1 MVKFSPE
8 DHVAKAVAWTLLG
21 VAGGLSLDLF
31 AKELLRTYSLQQF
44 ILLRSLIAIVLLL
57 SIAPRFGGLRSL
69 RTDHAGW
76 HLLRAILAIGAMFGF
91 FYGLA
96 KMPLVNA
103 FTLGYTAP
111 LMMTALSAIFLNEPV
126 GWRRWAAVAMGFT
139 GALIM
144 LRPGGGEI
152 TLASIAVLIAA
163 FCYACQA
170 ITARK
175 LTHTESTLSLSF
187 YIVLGPM
194 FVALFVI
201 DSTSWLNPDVM
212 GWALLVGAGVS
223 SVLAWIG
230 LVNGYRAASPALLAP
245 LEYTAL
251 IGGAIAAYVIWDE
264 VPDRWVVAGALII
277 IASGLFVV
285 YRNKETGAVA

>member
-1 MVKFSPE
+1 MIKFSLE
-8 DHVAKAVAWTLLG
+8 DHVAKAVAWILLG

-44 ILLRSLIAIVLLL
+44 VLLRSLIAIALLL
-57 SIAPRFGGLRSL
+57 SIAPRFGGLSSL
-69 RTDHAGW
+69 RTDRAGW
-76 HLLRAILAIGAMFGF
+76 HLLRAVLAIGAMFGF

-96 KMPLVNA
+96 NMPLINA

-144 LRPGGGEI
+144 LRPGGGDI
-152 TLASIAVLIAA
+152 SFASIAVLIAA

-175 LTHTESTLSLSF
+175 LTDTESTLSLSF

-194 FVALFVI
+194 LVALFVI
-201 DSTSWLNPDVM
+201 DSTSWLNPDFA

-264 VPDRWVVAGALII
+264 VPDRWAVAGAMII
-277 IASGLFVV
+277 VASGLFVV
-285 YRNKETGAVA
+285 YRNKESGAVT